1 MHDLAPC
8 HNSKSTRIL
17 LDRNGIPV
25 LEWPGNS
32 PGNES
37 HRKCLEYNEKIGNQM
52 PCKIEEMWKRV
63 CEARYSVALN
73 VLKELDN
80 SMPRRIADLIEN
92 KWRCNRILT
101 L

>member
-17 LDRNGIPV
+17 LDRKGIPV

-37 HRKCLEYNEKIGNQM
+37 HRKCLAYNEAIGNQM
-52 PCKIEEMWKRV
+52 PCK
-63 CEARYSVALN
+63 
-73 VLKELDN
+73 
-80 SMPRRIADLIEN
+80 
-92 KWRCNRILT
+92 
-101 L
+101 